1 MSCCAVMKHQKKYC
15 QMLLARYFRNKKKA
29 SKNEE
34 KVKEEPFRSMVA
46 SYGLIFLSESVDWV
60 TKYEEAVLIG
70 KDFEKIDR
78 KTSAEYNLRSLQTE
92 LPV

>member
-1 MSCCAVMKHQKKYC
+1 
-15 QMLLARYFRNKKKA
+15 
-29 SKNEE
+29 
-34 KVKEEPFRSMVA
+34 MVA
-46 SYGLIFLSESVDWV
+46 SYGLIDLSESADWV

>member
-1 MSCCAVMKHQKKYC
+1 
-15 QMLLARYFRNKKKA
+15 
-29 SKNEE
+29 
-34 KVKEEPFRSMVA
+34 MVA
-46 SYGLIFLSESVDWV
+46 SYGLIDLSESVDWV